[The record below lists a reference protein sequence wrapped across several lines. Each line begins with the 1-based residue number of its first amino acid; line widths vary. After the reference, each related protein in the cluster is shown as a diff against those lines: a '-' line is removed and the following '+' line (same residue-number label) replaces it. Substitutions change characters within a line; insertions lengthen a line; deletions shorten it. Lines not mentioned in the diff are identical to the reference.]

1 MILPGKKAQINPF
14 SEAALTK
21 GKQTEKHQFKI
32 QVHEF
37 TFSNNKDLRPIKK
50 HLDLCPSWK
59 IFDPKKTIVCMYH
72 LINNK

>member
-14 SEAALTK
+14 SEAAPTK

-32 QVHEF
+32 QVPEF

-50 HLDLCPSWK
+50 QIPRFVSILEDL
-59 IFDPKKTIVCMYH
+59 
-72 LINNK
+72 